1 MRIMRIPAYMENHIS
16 RLKANEY
23 PGTAL
28 HKIIVMVRF
37 SPLGAIF
44 RIRNYSAELFS
55 DDRTDVSDVRWR
67 NVVLLVL
74 VNAHRC
80 WWTTH
85 LWNFESMQSVQKSYK
100 RCWNVE
106 TTLQILSVTAPALVV
121 LSRGCGGMSPPPPRK
136 FQNLTFKM
144 VHSGN
149 IGPVNT
155 GPTGQVATALLLS
168 HILSRLP

>member
-16 RLKANEY
+16 RLKAYEY

-37 SPLGAIF
+37 SPLGAIS

-121 LSRGCGGMSPPPPRK
+121 LSRGCGGMSPP
-136 FQNLTFKM
+136 QENFKIW
-144 VHSGN
+144 H
-149 IGPVNT
+149 
-155 GPTGQVATALLLS
+155 LKWC
-168 HILSRLP
+168 ILAILVRWIPDRLDRWLRLCY